1 MRTIRLALVVAI
13 AAFALSATACTNP
26 VGPKP
31 AGDTVQSS
39 GI

>member
-1 MRTIRLALVVAI
+1 MRNARRYFFVLLA
-13 AAFALSATACTNP
+13 ALAVSATACTNP

-31 AGDTVQSS
+31 SADNVAGS